1 MALLLIINF
10 SLGFDITD
18 YQTNKLQNVHAFKGE
33 HVHVG
38 MKHNSRDHAY
48 VSPFSALHVHFTILD
63 LFEYS
68 HLCTYIK
75 VLPIKFMHIVVR
87 SFKLISPECTC
98 RQTSVHMF
106 VLNFLSI
113 LVSVLIHTRREK
125 VPGKYLHVVERWALK
140 IISHYIISSNLI
152 PISMSSREI

>member
-1 MALLLIINF
+1 MVTYNHDTEVVR
-10 SLGFDITD
+10 S
-18 YQTNKLQNVHAFKGE
+18 KSERVHI
-33 HVHVG
+33 G
-38 MKHNSRDHAY
+38 MKHDSRDHAY
-48 VSPFSALHVHFTILD
+48 FSPFSAPHVHFTILD

-75 VLPIKFMHIVVR
+75 VSPIKFMHIVVQ

-125 VPGKYLHVVERWALK
+125 VPGKYLHVVERQALK
-140 IISHYIISSNLI
+140 IIIHYIISSNLI